1 MTLSDGMT
9 LSAKN
14 KKRIG
19 IDRKLQEGD
28 ILHIDVKLD
37 GKDKEEK
44 YTLIATTK
52 PTMTIENNNTL
63 GDGTTKTIRVNYPNV
78 QNVKNYYTLDGG
90 ETYQEYTQSINL
102 NLENKVN
109 FLAKIEYQE
118 EGRKTINRPI
128 SYLEALGITF
138 SKITW
143 QNGKASV
150 QILANSKENIEYQI
164 NGTDEEN
171 WQKGYDVS
179 ELNHNDIVYARLKE
193 GSEVIEQE
201 NITIKDETPPTEFEI
216 GVLEENI
223 QAKSIK
229 VDIKK
234 EPQDNET
241 GLKDYT
247 YVAEKT
253 EDKKEVTNIT
263 KTSYSISGLNP
274 ETQYTIYV
282 LAYDNAGNYT
292 KSNTLTITTP
302 EYIPPPINVGQTH
315 TARKIDYTWEEL
327 NNIAKIISDNYGTEE
342 GQINNNT
349 VEVNITING
358 REYIVGI
365 GDWTTVN
372 GKKVRILGF
381 NHDELTNT
389 NAYGEENTYAGISFE
404 YVDSLMTA
412 QMNPSATNAGGWGAC
427 AIRSTLNSSTF
438 DSLENKDYIKEVNKQ
453 YVETSNEAESLTT
466 SQDKIWLLSSGE
478 LFGAN
483 QGAITIEGKQYRF
496 YSMGESKAKGFQYW
510 WLRSTSRPRGQRRF
524 YYGIL

>member
-1 MTLSDGMT
+1 MTLN
-9 LSAKN
+9 AKN

-90 ETYQEYTQSINL
+90 ESYQEYTQSIDL

-164 NGTDEEN
+164 NGTTEEN
-171 WQKGYDVS
+171 WQKGYEVS
-179 ELNHNDIVYARLKE
+179 NLNHNDILYARLKE
-193 GSEVIEQE
+193 GSEVISEE
-201 NITIKDETPPTEFEI
+201 NITIKDEKPPTEFEI
-216 GVLEENI
+216 EVLEENI

-253 EDKKEVTNIT
+253 EDKKEITNIT
-263 KTSYSISGLNP
+263 KTSYSISGLKP

-292 KSNTLTITTP
+292 KSNTLTITTS
-302 EYIPPPINVGQTH
+302 EYIPPQIDVGQAH
-315 TARKIDYTWEEL
+315 TAHEIHYTWKEL
-327 NNIAKIISDNYGTEE
+327 NDVAKIISDNYGTEE

-358 REYIVGI
+358 KEYILGI

-404 YVDSLMTA
+404 YIDSLMTA

-427 AIRSTLNSSTF
+427 KLRETLNSTIYN
-438 DSLENKDYIKEVNKQ
+438 DLENEEYIKQVNKEYIQ
-453 YVETSNEAESLTT
+453 KNTDANSVTI
-466 SQDKIWLLSSGE
+466 SQDKIWLLSIYE
-478 LFGAN
+478 IFGKKLEAV
-483 QGAITIEGKQYRF
+483 TTEGTQYKF
-496 YSMGESKAKGFQYW
+496 FSIGGSNKKGFYW
-510 WLRSTSRPRGQRRF
+510 LLRSPSGIQCMRR
-524 YYGIL
+524 